1 MFRATTTKYVIAPE
15 CLIYDQHVH
24 FIGNKSVYCMDLEYN
39 LAVLPNLSF
48 QISPNMVTQGSQP
61 TSTWSVIRLLGRRAS
76 SAFSQFQIASLF
88 QIQIPVL
95 LAQSRPPSHTSSIR
109 EVFPRSS
116 YDRTRFRSS
125 RNKLLVNRKNLLK
138 FQAFCF
144 PFGRR
149 PY

>member
-1 MFRATTTKYVIAPE
+1 MFRATTTNYVIAPE
-15 CLIYDQHVH
+15 RLIYDQHVH
-24 FIGNKSVYCMDLEYN
+24 FIGNVSVYCTDLEYI

-48 QISPNMVTQGSQP
+48 QISPNMVTQASQP
-61 TSTWSVIRLLGRRAS
+61 TSTWSVIRLLGTRAS
-76 SAFSQFQIASLF
+76 FICVPSAFSEFHIASLF

-125 RNKLLVNRKNLLK
+125 RNKLLVN
-138 FQAFCF
+138 
-144 PFGRR
+144 
-149 PY
+149 